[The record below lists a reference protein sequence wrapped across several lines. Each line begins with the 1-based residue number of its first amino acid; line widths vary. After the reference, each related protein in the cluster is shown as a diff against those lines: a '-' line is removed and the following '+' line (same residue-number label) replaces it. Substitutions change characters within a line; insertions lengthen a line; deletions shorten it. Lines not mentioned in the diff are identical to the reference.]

1 MARTSTARTQK
12 RKTKAKTPKLVRRRT
27 MAARSVARN
36 STARTQKRKAKA
48 KAPKVVRRRT
58 MAARID
64 VPDTKQPA
72 VDARPGDRMEKATGT
87 EAGRTDPPRDTARS
101 NEHHPAGVMNPPSSA
116 PTADRQSNSGNP
128 QAPHQPS
135 RAVQSY
141 IQAMGTAMQALQLL
155 LALPFL
161 SLQMWQNAMLGVRRL

>member
-12 RKTKAKTPKLVRRRT
+12 RKTKAKAPQVVRRRA

-36 STARTQKRKAKA
+36 TPARTQKRKAKA

-64 VPDTKQPA
+64 VPHTKQRA
-72 VDARPGDRMEKATGT
+72 VDARPSDRMEKATVT
-87 EAGRTDPPRDTARS
+87 EAGRMDPPRNTARS
-101 NEHHPAGVMNPPSSA
+101 NEHHPAGVMNQPSSA
-116 PTADRQSNSGNP
+116 PIADRQSN
-128 QAPHQPS
+128 QQTRHQPS
-135 RAVQSY
+135 RAIEGY
-141 IQAMGTAMQALQLL
+141 IQAMGTGMQALQLL

>member
-12 RKTKAKTPKLVRRRT
+12 RKTKAKAPKVVRRRT

-72 VDARPGDRMEKATGT
+72 VDARPGDRMEKATVT
-87 EAGRTDPPRDTARS
+87 EAGRMDLPRDTARS
-101 NEHHPAGVMNPPSSA
+101 KDHPAGVMNQPSSA
-116 PTADRQSNSGNP
+116 PIAERQSNSGN
-128 QAPHQPS
+128 QRTQHQPS
-135 RAVQSY
+135 RAIQSY
-141 IQAMGTAMQALQLL
+141 VQAMGCAALDV
-155 LALPFL
+155 
-161 SLQMWQNAMLGVRRL
+161 S

>member
-1 MARTSTARTQK
+1 MARTSTAQKQK
-12 RKTKAKTPKLVRRRT
+12 RKTKAKAPKVVRRRA

-64 VPDTKQPA
+64 VPDTKQRA
-72 VDARPGDRMEKATGT
+72 VDARPSDRMEKATVT

-101 NEHHPAGVMNPPSSA
+101 NEHHPAAVMNQPSSA
-116 PTADRQSNSGNP
+116 PIADRQSNSGN
-128 QAPHQPS
+128 QQTQHQPS
-135 RAVQSY
+135 RAIEGY
-141 IQAMGTAMQALQLL
+141 IQAIGTGMQALQLL